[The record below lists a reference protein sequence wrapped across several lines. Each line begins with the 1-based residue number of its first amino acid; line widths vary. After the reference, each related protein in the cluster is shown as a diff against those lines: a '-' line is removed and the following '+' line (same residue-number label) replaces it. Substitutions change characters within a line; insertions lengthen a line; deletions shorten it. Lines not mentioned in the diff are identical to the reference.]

1 MPSCT
6 TVALLIVLSSCSRA
20 PQAPPRYALLPF
32 DNLTGDQSLDWIA
45 HSAPRIA
52 AAEIAGTAR
61 PAATVGEAYLERATR
76 FVHGY
81 FTGTA
86 ASLHLTVEVEDSTTH
101 KMVGHELLDGPLLAS
116 MTALAKRLEPGAEPF
131 GTDNEAAIE
140 AWGRGEYEKA
150 VAIDPAFGSAWLAW
164 METLARSGDVEGAIA
179 VAGRAL
185 DHPVKSELDGL
196 RIELTRATLEKDPH
210 AEHEALRKLTARV
223 ADPQLLANLGA
234 VETRARE
241 FALAEGDYKKLL
253 AVEPDDAQ
261 AVNLLG
267 YVYGFQG
274 KIGDAEATF
283 ARYGKMPGQ
292 EPNSFDSLGEVYFM
306 NGKFAEAEKAFLKA
320 HELNAA
326 LTAGG
331 DLRKAAY
338 AHWLSGDLP
347 GADKIFDRYL
357 DFRAKLKD
365 PSVEWEHASWE
376 FATGRKD
383 QAIARLQKS
392 RSPQDVVQLRVWN
405 GQFEMRFKDPSQLKQ
420 EYEATQPAADGF
432 YRTFYADELLRQG
445 NKEEAKKLAARW
457 PLPDSAGEPALQSLV
472 FPKFIELRRIL
483 GL

>member
-1 MPSCT
+1 
-6 TVALLIVLSSCSRA
+6 L
-20 PQAPPRYALLPF
+20 
-32 DNLTGDQSLDWIA
+32 
-45 HSAPRIA
+45 
-52 AAEIAGTAR
+52 
-61 PAATVGEAYLERATR
+61 
-76 FVHGY
+76 
-81 FTGTA
+81 
-86 ASLHLTVEVEDSTTH
+86 
-101 KMVGHELLDGPLLAS
+101 
-116 MTALAKRLEPGAEPF
+116 
-131 GTDNEAAIE
+131 
-140 AWGRGEYEKA
+140 
-150 VAIDPAFGSAWLAW
+150 
-164 METLARSGDVEGAIA
+164 ETLARSGDVAGAIA
-179 VAGRAL
+179 VAGRSL
-185 DHPVKSELDGL
+185 EHPVRSEVDGL
-196 RIELTRATLEKDPH
+196 RIELARATFEKDPH

-283 ARYGKMPGQ
+283 ARYAKMPGQ
-292 EPNSFDSLGEVYFM
+292 EPNSFDSLGEIYFM
-306 NGKFAEAEKAFLKA
+306 NGKFSEAERAFLKA

-338 AHWLSGDLP
+338 AHWLVSDLP

-357 DFRAKLKD
+357 EFRARMKD
-365 PSVEWEHASWE
+365 PSIEWEHASWE
-376 FATGRKD
+376 YATGRKD

-420 EYEATQPAADGF
+420 GYEATPPASDGF

-445 NKEEAKKLAARW
+445 NKEETKKLVARW
-457 PLPDSAGEPALQSLV
+457 PLPDSAGEPVLQSLV

>member
-1 MPSCT
+1 M
-6 TVALLIVLSSCSRA
+6 LIMSACSRA

-45 HSAPRIA
+45 RTAPRIA

-61 PAATVGEAYLERATR
+61 PAATVGEAYLGRAAR

-86 ASLHLTVEVEDSTTH
+86 AALHLTVEVEDSTSH
-101 KMVGHELLDGPLLAS
+101 KMVAHEQLDGPLLAS
-116 MTALAKRLEPGAEPF
+116 MAALSKSLEPKAEPF

-164 METLARSGDVEGAIA
+164 METLARAGDVAGAIA

-185 DHPVKSELDGL
+185 EHPVKSEIDGL
-196 RIELTRATLEKDPH
+196 RIELTRATLQKDPH

-234 VETRARE
+234 LETRERE

-253 AVEPDDAQ
+253 AVEPDNPE

-267 YVYGFQG
+267 YVYGFEG
-274 KIGDAEATF
+274 KIADAEATF

-292 EPNSFDSLGEVYFM
+292 EPNSYDSLGEMYFM

-320 HELNAA
+320 HDINAA
-326 LTAGG
+326 LAAGG

-338 AHWLSGDLP
+338 AHWLAGDLP

-365 PSVEWEHASWE
+365 PSIEWEHASWE
-376 FATGRKD
+376 YATGRKD

-392 RSPQDVVQLRVWN
+392 TFPLKEMQLSVWTKPYKMHVYDATLIL
-405 GQFEMRFKDPSQLKQ
+405 EQL
-420 EYEATQPAADGF
+420 YRDAQPAADGL
-432 YRTFYADELLRQG
+432 YRTFYAEELLDRG
-445 NKEEAKKLAARW
+445 DREAAKKLLARW
-457 PLPDSAGEPALQSLV
+457 PLPDPGSDERVLQSLV
-472 FPKFIELRRIL
+472 FPKYLELRRIL